1 MSRTPLE
8 FDDTKTHFLYTIFAD
23 QSRRGGYKTKSKSFF
38 NKMSE
43 QLRGCKLILLVMS
56 SFIILSL
63 FLGIFFTVH
72 KEYGYS
78 MGDSFT
84 LAGYIIAVG
93 ALVCSF
99 LLARHL
105 PTCKCWKN
113 YHSKKRRR
121 SSDASLNTVELGLL
135 RGRSHSR

>member
-1 MSRTPLE
+1 MTRKTPSPHV
-8 FDDTKTHFLYTIFAD
+8 TFAN
-23 QSRRGGYKTKSKSFF
+23 QSLRGGYKSKLKDFT
-38 NKMSE
+38 NKIS
-43 QLRGCKLILLVMS
+43 QLLQGCKLILLAMS

-63 FLGIFFTVH
+63 FLGVFFTVH

-84 LAGYIIAVG
+84 LGGYIIAVG

-99 LLARHL
+99 LIWRHL

-121 SSDASLNTVELGLL
+121 SSDASAELGLL

>member
-1 MSRTPLE
+1 MILQ
-8 FDDTKTHFLYTIFAD
+8 THSPHVIVAN
-23 QSRRGGYKTKSKSFF
+23 QSLRGLHKSKLKDFAYKIS
-38 NKMSE
+38 
-43 QLRGCKLILLVMS
+43 QLLQGCKLILLVMS

-84 LAGYIIAVG
+84 LGGYIIAVG

-105 PTCKCWKN
+105 PTCKCWKD
-113 YHSKKRRR
+113 SQ
-121 SSDASLNTVELGLL
+121 
-135 RGRSHSR
+135 SR

>member
-1 MSRTPLE
+1 MKPKTPSL
-8 FDDTKTHFLYTIFAD
+8 HVIFAN
-23 QSRRGGYKTKSKSFF
+23 QSCRGGYKSKLKHLAYTISQ
-38 NKMSE
+38 
-43 QLRGCKLILLVMS
+43 QLHGCKLILLVMS
-56 SFIILSL
+56 IFIILSL
-63 FLGIFFTVH
+63 SLGVFFTIH

-84 LAGYIIAVG
+84 LASYIIAVT

-99 LLARHL
+99 LLARHW
-105 PTCKCWKN
+105 PDCKCWKN

-121 SSDASLNTVELGLL
+121 SSDASLDNVELGLL